1 MPISHR
7 HQQPGV
13 FEERTAISGE
23 GGGMEQK
30 GNGATFKD
38 TNLIVVVRDFITTRN
53 GLRISRISRK
63 FETQLAGPVPATPR
77 QKIFQWMM
85 FSRALSSPFTSTA
98 TIPFLGIHLPDEG
111 CNCLGLTRFRMRNSA
126 DATETSHNS

>member
-7 HQQPGV
+7 QHQPGV

-38 TNLIVVVRDFITTRN
+38 TNLIVVVRDLLRHATGYGSAGFLASLKHSWLAMSLRCQDRN
-53 GLRISRISRK
+53 FSVDDVLSGSLI
-63 FETQLAGPVPATPR
+63 PVH
-77 QKIFQWMM
+77 QH
-85 FSRALSSPFTSTA
+85 SHHSLSWHPSS
-98 TIPFLGIHLPDEG
+98 
-111 CNCLGLTRFRMRNSA
+111 
-126 DATETSHNS
+126 